1 MLLSRFWY
9 IFLAIAVGAAT
20 GAALLAQ
27 TAVNARSE
35 DALAQTLQHDR
46 SMVDAL
52 LRLEARARLDRI
64 AFITVDAKLG
74 ALLKQASGVVDARRL
89 QDIQAA
95 VKGVMQAHIGRITE
109 AEGAESG
116 AAQQRREIE
125 PDIAFALDGDGR
137 IIAQLGP
144 TEQNPPGAS
153 LATFPLV
160 RRALQGYVRDDVWVY
175 DRRVYRMAARPVVS
189 AGEYAGAILHGYRL
203 EKGLPDKLSA
213 SLGGATLVF
222 FQNNVILGSHV
233 PPGSPNAPQA
243 AELASVLP
251 AVFKDP
257 KFQAGQ
263 RSPAITLPSGGRAL
277 VDRITG
283 SARALGVGYAVA
295 RPLQPLT
302 SPWQLFQ
309 QASEDD
315 IKALPLVWL
324 CLGALL
330 LAALGLLWI
339 YLERDRHMR
348 TLLVKTGEIGSGA
361 RERLIVTEW
370 RGDYR
375 ALADRIN
382 QALEKLL
389 ERAGERAPS
398 TRKKANLDEILGP
411 TPESSVTPFFAFAND
426 ESLGGSPPA
435 SGVARPAARASAQSA
450 RNLPAVAVAG
460 GSGSGPMPIAP
471 AAAVTADSA
480 SAGSASAVMA
490 PPAPPPR
497 SLGQPPVRPPAPT
510 AVAAKPEPKPEA
522 GDSNGDDA
530 HWREVYEAYI
540 ATRKQ
545 CGEPIDNLNFEKFGL
560 TLRKTRDQIIDKQG
574 VKTVRFS
581 VQVKEGKAALK
592 AQPIKR

>member
-27 TAVNARSE
+27 TAINARSE
-35 DALAQTLQHDR
+35 DALTQTLQHDR

-74 ALLKQASGVVDARRL
+74 GLLKQAAGVVDARKL
-89 QDIQAA
+89 EDIQAA
-95 VKGVMQAHIGRITE
+95 VKGVMHSHIGKIAE
-109 AEGAESG
+109 AEGAEP
-116 AAQQRREIE
+116 AAAEQRRQVE
-125 PDIAFALDGDGR
+125 PDIAFALDSDGR

-213 SLGGATLVF
+213 SLGGATLAF
-222 FQNNVILGSHV
+222 FHDNAILGSHV
-233 PPGSPNAPQA
+233 PAGSSNAPQA

-251 AVFKDP
+251 GVFKDP

-263 RSPAITLPSGGRAL
+263 RAPAITLPSGGRAL
-277 VDRITG
+277 FDRITG

-315 IKALPLVWL
+315 IKALPLLWL
-324 CLGALL
+324 GLGAALI
-330 LAALGLLWI
+330 AALGLLWI

-348 TLLVKTGEIGSGA
+348 TLAVKTGEIGSGA
-361 RERLIVTEW
+361 RDRLIVTEW
-370 RGDYR
+370 RGEYR

-382 QALEKLL
+382 QALEKTA
-389 ERAGERAPS
+389 ERAGERAPPA
-398 TRKKANLDEILGP
+398 RKKANLDDILGP
-411 TPESSVTPFFAFAND
+411 TPESSVTPFFAFATD
-426 ESLGGSPPA
+426 EPLRGDVPA
-435 SGVARPAARASAQSA
+435 AGAAKPAARAPAQSA
-450 RNLPAVAVAG
+450 KNQPAPARAG
-460 GSGSGPMPIAP
+460 GSGSGPLPIAT
-471 AAAVTADSA
+471 AAAVSTDSA
-480 SAGSASAVMA
+480 STGSQSAVAA
-490 PPAPPPR
+490 PPSPPAR

-510 AVAAKPEPKPEA
+510 AAAAKPEIKPEA
-522 GDSNGDDA
+522 GDGNPDDA

-545 CGEPIDNLNFEKFGL
+545 CGEPVDNLNFEKFGL
-560 TLRKTRDQIIDKQG
+560 TLRKTRDQIVDKQG

>member
-27 TAVNARSE
+27 TAINARSE
-35 DALAQTLQHDR
+35 DALVQTLQHDR

-64 AFITVDAKLG
+64 AFITVDAKFG
-74 ALLKQASGVVDARRL
+74 ALLKQASGVVDARKL
-89 QDIQAA
+89 EDIHAA
-95 VKGVMQAHIGRITE
+95 VKGAMQAHIGKIAE
-109 AEGAESG
+109 AEGAEPA
-116 AAQQRREIE
+116 AAQQRREVE
-125 PDIAFALDGDGR
+125 PDIAFALDPEGR

-144 TEQNPPGAS
+144 TAQNPPGAS

-203 EKGLPDKLSA
+203 EKGLPDKISA
-213 SLGGATLVF
+213 SLGGATLAF
-222 FQNNVILGSHV
+222 FYNNAILGSHV
-233 PPGSPNAPQA
+233 PAGNGPVPQA
-243 AELASVLP
+243 AELAGLLP

-263 RSPAITLPSGGRAL
+263 RSPTIALASGGRAL
-277 VDRITG
+277 FDRITG
-283 SARALGVGYAVA
+283 SARTLGVGYAVA
-295 RPLQPLT
+295 RPLHPLT

-309 QASEDD
+309 LASQDD
-315 IKALPLVWL
+315 IKALPLTM
-324 CLGALL
+324 LGLGVGL
-330 LAALGLLWI
+330 LAAIGLLSI

-348 TLLVKTGEIGSGA
+348 TLLVKTDEIGSGA

-370 RGDYR
+370 RGQYR

-382 QALEKLL
+382 QALEKAV
-389 ERAGERAPS
+389 ERAGERVPS

-411 TPESSVTPFFAFAND
+411 TPEASVTPFFAFATD
-426 ESLGGSPPA
+426 EALRANPPA
-435 SGVARPAARASAQSA
+435 AGAARPAPKAPAQAARKQPAPALASVTTSESVPVMKAAAVSMA
-450 RNLPAVAVAG
+450 PPSGGPKSAVAV
-460 GSGSGPMPIAP
+460 SPSP
-471 AAAVTADSA
+471 A
-480 SAGSASAVMA
+480 
-490 PPAPPPR
+490 PR
-497 SLGQPPVRPPAPT
+497 SLGQPPVRPLAPT
-510 AVAAKPEPKPEA
+510 ATTAKPEA
-522 GDSNGDDA
+522 GDDGNGDDA

-545 CGEPIDNLNFEKFGL
+545 CGEPIDNLSFEKFGL

-574 VKTVRFS
+574 VKSVRFS